1 MVDAFRPSRQEA
13 CNVLDGG
20 LIGFE
25 QKSLFSDGLF
35 NKAIPEIFD
44 KFNISTF
51 PNLTNNESP
60 SDVITI
66 WSDRMFIL
74 KVELLRYTSH
84 F

>member
-13 CNVLDGG
+13 CNVLDGR

-25 QKSLFSDGLF
+25 QKSLFSDSLL
-35 NKAIPEIFD
+35 NKVIPENFD

-51 PNLTNNESP
+51 PSLTNNDSP

-74 KVELLRYTSH
+74 KVELLRYASH